1 MSGSVS
7 GSLRVQPHVAD
18 VALNA
23 RAIKEQWIYR
33 KMIRPQRG
41 SNRAPFRNPGFFLTP
56 LMPGDENSKRR
67 EGTFGLLRGF
77 ILPFKDFQPFIQVL
91 CRFPRLPA
99 DFDS

>member
-1 MSGSVS
+1 
-7 GSLRVQPHVAD
+7 
-18 VALNA
+18 
-23 RAIKEQWIYR
+23 
-33 KMIRPQRG
+33 
-41 SNRAPFRNPGFFLTP
+41 
-56 LMPGDENSKRR
+56 MPGDENSKRR